1 MTFVL
6 FTHDSDQPAMSPRDS
21 LDFCRTKTGT
31 LESIFK
37 YSQASFQYSDLKYFF
52 NRLDT
57 GY

>member
-21 LDFCRTKTGT
+21 FRTKTGT